1 MSRRGGAGRAER
13 DAETARTVNISS
25 VLVLT
30 HGASHGFRDSG
41 ARLASSPPPP
51 PAAAA
56 AAPSPPAFFIITEPI
71 SPELL

>member
-25 VLVLT
+25 ELVLM

-51 PAAAA
+51 PPPTAAAA
-56 AAPSPPAFFIITEPI
+56 APPAFFIITEPI